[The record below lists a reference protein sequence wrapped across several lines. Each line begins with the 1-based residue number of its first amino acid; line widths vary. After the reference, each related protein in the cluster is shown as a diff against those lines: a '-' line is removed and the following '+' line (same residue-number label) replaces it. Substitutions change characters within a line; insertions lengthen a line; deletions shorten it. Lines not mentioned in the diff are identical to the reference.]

1 METDH
6 TLVLVT
12 WLDIT
17 AVAGWEPAKDVEP
30 IEVQTIGWIAYEDDK
45 VLKIGN
51 SLGED
56 GDIYGITALP
66 QGCVLSTTV
75 LHASPV
81 PSPTPVAVQPLPY
94 VQPQTPTPTVRAVT

>member
-30 IEVQTIGWIAYEDDK
+30 TEVQTIGWIAYEDDK

-56 GDIYGITALP
+56 GDVYGITALP

-75 LHASPV
+75 LHVSPV
-81 PSPTPVAVQPLPY
+81 PSPGLVAAQQAPSS
-94 VQPQTPTPTVRAVT
+94 QPQTPTPIVQAVT